1 MSIYN
6 PNDFVNP
13 QQVRSPYTGEAVRPT
28 YSTYDQ
34 NGKTYEQAHFADPV
48 TGHQIK
54 KGLVSIK
61 STETGET
68 IVDWQTVH
76 TGAQN
81 TTQSRPHTN

>member
-1 MSIYN
+1 MSDYN

-13 QQVRSPYTGEAVRPT
+13 QQVRSPYTGETVRPT
-28 YSTYDQ
+28 YSSYEQ
-34 NGKTYEQAHFADPV
+34 NGNTYEQAHFADPV

-61 STETGET
+61 SIETGET

-76 TGAQN
+76 TSAAN
-81 TTQSRPHTN
+81 TRQSRS